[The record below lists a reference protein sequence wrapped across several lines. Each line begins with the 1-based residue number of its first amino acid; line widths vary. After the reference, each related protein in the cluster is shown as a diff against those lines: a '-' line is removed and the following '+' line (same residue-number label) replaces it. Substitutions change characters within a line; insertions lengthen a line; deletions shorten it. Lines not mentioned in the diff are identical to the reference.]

1 MKTNVHV
8 VLREGSWAVRK
19 EGALRDSSHHE
30 TQTGAIDAARQ
41 TAQRERSEMFIH
53 GRNGQIRER
62 NTYGNDPYP
71 PKG

>member
-8 VLREGSWAVRK
+8 VHRDGNWAVRK
-19 EGALRDSSHHE
+19 EGAQRDSSHHE
-30 TQTGAIDAARQ
+30 TQAEAIETARQ
-41 TAQRERSEMFIH
+41 TAQREGSEMFIH

-62 NTYGNDPYP
+62 NTYGNDPFP